1 MSSSET
7 TPLLPTHSNSSS
19 ITPSHPQSIP
29 SRPSPKPPRSVTF
42 NPQVTTS
49 SPPNRRPGF
58 PSQSQSG
65 GAIPQHHPAGVAT
78 SSSSSASNSGGL
90 RDGTQPMLSALNSKL
105 RRRNSS
111 GAPLVLPAQ
120 HPASKIGPQRTTRT
134 AQKLKLLPNPEQEA
148 EEAARLEDEA
158 EQREVY
164 SQFTRIKDPTA
175 RRDAAR
181 LGKEDRI
188 KLPRVTA
195 YCTAGSY
202 KMEELMRFLKGRGK
216 TKAANPK
223 LFDECIYSPY
233 RYRVERE
240 DGGDAARGESR
251 NHDDGQER
259 RRRSLGDSGAG
270 KVDTVSERGVERES
284 DEGVSR
290 IQSQPVRR
298 FSDSAIEVEENAQQR
313 REDLIDF
320 QRSGEDEEASQTRQS
335 PNNANDNANQHHPN
349 DHPSETALES
359 PSAESPLHGSSSAHH
374 HSTSDLTH
382 EPSTTATDP
391 ATPLH
396 RPITP
401 DFDTTIHIPE
411 IFLFEYG
418 VVVLW
423 GMTPREEQ
431 RFLKEIAR
439 FENEKLAK
447 DDVQTEE
454 FNFYYTRE
462 YQARIYNDFIS
473 LREKRNYMTK
483 LAISHALAQ
492 STKTSLY
499 EDLLSTTITTTQ
511 SIPSTI
517 ARTGRINLTRREI
530 NMQIGELF
538 ILRINIHLQGSV
550 LDAPELMWAEPQL
563 EPVYQAVRS
572 YLEMDQRVELMQ
584 ERVSVVGDLLAVLKD
599 QLSHTHGEYLEWI
612 VIVLIAAE
620 ILVAAINIVVDLYA
634 GVD

>member
-1 MSSSET
+1 MASSSSDR
-7 TPLLPTHSNSSS
+7 TPLLP
-19 ITPSHPQSIP
+19 
-29 SRPSPKPPRSVTF
+29 PKPTRSVTF
-42 NPQVTTS
+42 NPQISSS
-49 SPPNRRPGF
+49 SPPKRRPEFTTNKSFGT
-58 PSQSQSG
+58 G
-65 GAIPQHHPAGVAT
+65 
-78 SSSSSASNSGGL
+78 
-90 RDGTQPMLSALNSKL
+90 RDGSQPMLSALNSKL

-111 GAPLVLPAQ
+111 GAPLQYQGAS
-120 HPASKIGPQRTTRT
+120 PASKIGPQRTTRT
-134 AQKLKLLPNPEQEA
+134 AQKLKLLPNPEN
-148 EEAARLEDEA
+148 EEEDE
-158 EQREVY
+158 ESGREVY

-181 LGKEDRI
+181 LGKDDRA

-195 YCTAGSY
+195 YCTASSY
-202 KMEELMRFLKGRGK
+202 KMDDLMRFLKGRMK
-216 TKAANPK
+216 TKAAAPK
-223 LFDECIYSPY
+223 LFDECLYSPY
-233 RYRVERE
+233 RYKHE
-240 DGGDAARGESR
+240 GSG
-251 NHDDGQER
+251 
-259 RRRSLGDSGAG
+259 RRRSSGAMDEEESRDAIIE
-270 KVDTVSERGVERES
+270 VRSE
-284 DEGVSR
+284 
-290 IQSQPVRR
+290 PVRR
-298 FSDSAIEVEENAQQR
+298 FSDSAIEVEENAERR

-320 QRSGEDEEASQTRQS
+320 QDQPAMEGD
-335 PNNANDNANQHHPN
+335 
-349 DHPSETALES
+349 
-359 PSAESPLHGSSSAHH
+359 
-374 HSTSDLTH
+374 
-382 EPSTTATDP
+382 PSTTHHPFISVDDSGLDVSSSLANPSTTSLPLQHDP
-391 ATPLH
+391 DL
-396 RPITP
+396 RPETP
-401 DFDTTIHIPE
+401 DFDTSVHIPE

-423 GMTPREEQ
+423 GFTLAEET
-431 RFLKEIAR
+431 RFLKEIAK
-439 FENEKLAK
+439 FEVESLGK
-447 DDVQTEE
+447 DEIQTEE

-473 LREKRNYMTK
+473 LKKKRDYMTK

-499 EDLLSTTITTTQ
+499 EESLDTTITTTS
-511 SIPSTI
+511 SIPAMI
-517 ARTGRINLTRREI
+517 ASTGRIQLTRKQI

-620 ILVAAINIVVDLYA
+620 IVVAGINILVDLYA